1 LQQELWVVAAADVK
15 AQTMAGPQTI
25 ADLSEVD
32 AESLRSGGVAQLS
45 LSARDAD
52 RRAVRGEV
60 KQPDEAV
67 EDRAVR
73 AQADAGRG
81 RSCQIDVVALRR
93 GGEDENVVPVTD
105 RRLIGMSKQIG
116 DRFGARSGKR
126 IERIVDSRGRDRSCA
141 PCCRP
146 VAGAA
151 TGPA

>member
-1 LQQELWVVAAADVK
+1 MGVRDRLDPFGPRIPPGPRLQQELRVVAAADVK
-15 AQTMAGPQTI
+15 AQTI

-105 RRLIGMSKQIG
+105 
-116 DRFGARSGKR
+116 
-126 IERIVDSRGRDRSCA
+126 
-141 PCCRP
+141 
-146 VAGAA
+146 
-151 TGPA
+151 